1 MNKAGKIE
9 TKLLKEDY
17 YSSAQEFEDAIT
29 LLLGKGFEIEAF
41 NTVSVNNYRNES
53 VLLMIK
59 RENQKKK
66 VQI

>member
-1 MNKAGKIE
+1 MGKIE
-9 TKLLKEDY
+9 TKLLKEEY
-17 YSSAQEFEDAIT
+17 YRSIQDFEDAIT
-29 LLLGKGFEIEAF
+29 SLLNKGFEIEAF
-41 NTVSVNNYRNES
+41 NTVKVNNNHNGS

>member
-41 NTVSVNNYRNES
+41 NTVSVNNYRNGS
-53 VLLMIK
+53 VLLMVK

-66 VQI
+66 VRI